1 MQQRELNSFHVL
13 HCWWKCSAEFWRKTL
28 KAFKI
33 GCDLFP
39 SDCQDT
45 SSGDI
50 YWIWGA
56 NLDRE
61 REEGLNI
68 QTNENFGVR
77 CSCRLSQHSLLAITI
92 KIDFNRYSKINSYR
106 SCMII
111 AIFKTRK
118 YSCRVRK
125 IKRFLLN
132 KYFMLQ
138 RKNTT

>member
-68 QTNENFGVR
+68 QTNENFG
-77 CSCRLSQHSLLAITI
+77 RLYVDFQNIHYLQLPLKLIS
-92 KIDFNRYSKINSYR
+92 IDIQ
-106 SCMII
+106 IL
-111 AIFKTRK
+111 IFI
-118 YSCRVRK
+118 SELHDHCN
-125 IKRFLLN
+125 I
-132 KYFMLQ
+132 
-138 RKNTT
+138 